1 MSTSTATPGYV
12 RPVNKTFL
20 FLHPALMSCITWPFS
35 KEQNEKRE
43 RRSTQTL
50 KNKSYSSNSKNKTGL
65 SHSLALLLFSLKI
78 WLGET
83 PVENSFPLSLR
94 RQKTGDFSVLRLPSS
109 LAAVGLFLLGWRG
122 HVVRVAVD
130 SWNRRRAGFKPGE
143 SDAAAGAL
151 GGILTDD
158 LADLPRPAFL
168 QLGEDAGLEGQRG
181 DSEEKLIHVFP

>member
-43 RRSTQTL
+43 RRSTQIL

-94 RQKTGDFSVLRLPSS
+94 RQKTGDFSVLRPPASIITGSS
-109 LAAVGLFLLGWRG
+109 WTVSSWMTSTCCPCCCWFLKQTTGR
-122 HVVRVAVD
+122 
-130 SWNRRRAGFKPGE
+130 F
-143 SDAAAGAL
+143 
-151 GGILTDD
+151 
-158 LADLPRPAFL
+158 
-168 QLGEDAGLEGQRG
+168 
-181 DSEEKLIHVFP
+181 